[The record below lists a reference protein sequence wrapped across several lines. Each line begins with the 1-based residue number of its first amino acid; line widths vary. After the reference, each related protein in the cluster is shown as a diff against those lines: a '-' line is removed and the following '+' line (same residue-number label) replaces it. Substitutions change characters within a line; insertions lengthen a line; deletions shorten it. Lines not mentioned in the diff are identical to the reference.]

1 MLQEIESLKKA
12 LETEKLKSNKEIKE
26 GNRKIDVLETTLE
39 KVNIEK
45 LDLNQKNKALQNEV
59 DCEKKKSSVLEKNAK
74 VEIEVLETTLEK
86 ANIDAKVKIEAL
98 ETTLEKA
105 NIEKLDLNQRIKT
118 LQNELDC
125 EKKRSS
131 ALESNVALKNT
142 EMLAK
147 EKLLQEASLH
157 LGNAI
162 KVINIENQPDNSN

>member
-1 MLQEIESLKKA
+1 MGVDCEKKKSSA
-12 LETEKLKSNKEIKE
+12 LENKANVEIQVLKTTLDKVNIDAKV
-26 GNRKIDVLETTLE
+26 KIEALETTLE

-45 LDLNQKNKALQNEV
+45 LDLNQRN
-59 DCEKKKSSVLEKNAK
+59 
-74 VEIEVLETTLEK
+74 
-86 ANIDAKVKIEAL
+86 
-98 ETTLEKA
+98 
-105 NIEKLDLNQRIKT
+105 KT

-162 KVINIENQPDNSN
+162 KAINIENQADNSN